1 MQFEDVKTTIKEH
14 PVETVAVVTA
24 VGLLGV
30 IFYQNRKK
38 KALEREL
45 AMYRT
50 MDLRLPRDPSLRHQS
65 QYVLKLV
72 S

>member
-14 PVETVAVVTA
+14 PVETVAVVTT
-24 VGLLGV
+24 VTLLGV
-30 IFYQNRKK
+30 IFFQNRKR

-45 AMYRT
+45 DMYRT
-50 MDLRLPRDPSLRHQS
+50 MDLRLPRSQSPRHQS